1 MARPKIPRK
10 STFIDMTAMCD
21 VAFLLLS
28 FFILTTK
35 FKPDEPVEIEI
46 PNSVSSKVAPEQN
59 VVLVQVNKDGK
70 VFLSMDDEEAKQSV
84 LTNLNS
90 ANNLGLSDG
99 EIQSLV
105 KAPFYGVAMNQLK
118 QLAAFKKEDFK
129 ESAFP
134 GIPVLDSANNQMD
147 NWMHAIVTTY
157 QGRKMNL
164 LLKGDNR
171 TKYPAFKSII
181 NAFKSNEV
189 FKFQMVTNPQAVPE
203 GTELWNRSKRG
214 ENID

>member
-46 PNSVSSKVAPEQN
+46 PSSVSSKVAPEQN

-84 LTNLNS
+84 LTNLNTT
-90 ANNLGLSDG
+90 NNIGLSDA
-99 EIQSLV
+99 EIQALV

-118 QLAAFKKEDFK
+118 QLASFKKEDFK

-171 TKYPAFKSII
+171 TKYPAFKGII
-181 NAFKSNEV
+181 NAFKANEV